1 MATAIG
7 RVQIG
12 TEARTEGEQVMSA
25 MNVMVK
31 VVVCGVAAMALT
43 VGSGVSF
50 VESTAKAF
58 YASDMATVVVT
69 AKADPAGYQLA
80 QNGTAGLLQ

>member
-1 MATAIG
+1 
-7 RVQIG
+7 
-12 TEARTEGEQVMSA
+12 MSA
-25 MNVMVK
+25 ANSMTTVMAK
-31 VVVCGVAAMALT
+31 VVVCGLAAMVLT

-58 YASDMATVVVT
+58 YASDMPTVVVL

-80 QNGTAGLLQ
+80 QNDTAGLLQ

>member
-1 MATAIG
+1 
-7 RVQIG
+7 
-12 TEARTEGEQVMSA
+12 MSA
-25 MNVMVK
+25 MNVMTK

-50 VESTAKAF
+50 VESTTKAF

-80 QNGTAGLLQ
+80 QNGAAGLLQ

>member
-1 MATAIG
+1 
-7 RVQIG
+7 
-12 TEARTEGEQVMSA
+12 MSA
-25 MNVMVK
+25 MNVMAK
-31 VVVCGVAAMALT
+31 VVFCGLASLALT

-58 YASDMATVVVT
+58 YASDMPTVVVS

-80 QNGTAGLLQ
+80 QNDAAGLLQ

>member
-7 RVQIG
+7 MVQIE
-12 TEARTEGEQVMSA
+12 TEARKQETVMSA
-25 MNVMVK
+25 MNMVAK
-31 VVVCGVAAMALT
+31 VVVCGLAAMALT

-58 YASDMATVVVT
+58 YASDMPTVVVM
-69 AKADPAGYQLA
+69 AKAEHLQLA
-80 QNGTAGLLQ
+80 GNASAGLLQ